1 MSNKTILILIIFCL
15 KVFGE
20 PTISFYI
27 KPYPRVSLDKIN
39 KKSERKLA
47 IPGYLGYKILKRG
60 IPSSNE
66 GIPCFYA
73 GQITFSDANGLVRF
87 ERVKLKNDFDL
98 IISDKIAP
106 IFSIP
111 WVIEDWSD
119 ELKRAAWYSIH
130 GFTDKQTQKQLW
142 ETKSQ
147 EPKTEISNFGIII
160 FNSQNDIYV
169 PEGISYAVFDQ
180 QIILPTIYSK
190 AKNYSPLQ
198 ALEALKLK
206 QFFAPVKTLFKLD
219 NELITQIQTN

>member
-15 KVFGE
+15 NVFAE

-27 KPYPRVSLDKIN
+27 KPYPTVSLDKIN

-73 GQITFSDANGLVRF
+73 GQITFSDTNGLIRF
-87 ERVKLKNDFDL
+87 ERVKLKTDFDL
-98 IISDKIAP
+98 IITDKIKP
-106 IFSIP
+106 TFSIP
-111 WVIEDWSD
+111 WVIENWSN
-119 ELKRAAWYSIH
+119 KVKSSAWYSIH
-130 GFTDKQTQKQLW
+130 GFTDNRTQKQLW

-147 EPKTEISNFGIII
+147 EPKSEIPNFAIII
-160 FNSQNDIYV
+160 FNSINDIYV

-206 QFFAPVKTLFKLD
+206 QFFAPVKTLFKSD

>member
-15 KVFGE
+15 NIFTE

-27 KPYPRVSLDKIN
+27 KSYPIFSIDKIN
-39 KKSERKLA
+39 KKPEKKLA

-87 ERVKLKNDFDL
+87 ERVKLKTDFDL
-98 IISDKIAP
+98 IISDKITP
-106 IFSIP
+106 TFSIP
-111 WVIEDWSD
+111 WVIEDWSN
-119 ELKRAAWYSIH
+119 ELKRAAWYTIH
-130 GFTDKQTQKQLW
+130 GFTDNQTRIQLW
-142 ETKSQ
+142 ETKTQ
-147 EPKTEISNFGIII
+147 APKIEIPNFGIII

-206 QFFAPVKTLFKLD
+206 QFFAPLKTLFKPN
-219 NELITQIQTN
+219 NELITQINTN